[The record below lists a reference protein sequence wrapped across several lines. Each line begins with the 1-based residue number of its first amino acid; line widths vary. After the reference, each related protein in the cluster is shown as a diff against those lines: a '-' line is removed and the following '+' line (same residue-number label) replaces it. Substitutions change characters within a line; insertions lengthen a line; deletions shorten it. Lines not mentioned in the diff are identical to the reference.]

1 MRTTACNLLL
11 PLSMSASELRLL
23 QMDAALE
30 KARLAALPERP
41 ISGWLRAIRL
51 ALGMSSGVVASRLG
65 ITASGLRKLEQAEAS
80 DAITLAT
87 LRRAAEALDC
97 ELHYLLVPRRPL
109 RDMRWQQ
116 ALARARSWLQR
127 SERTMALEA
136 QSVET
141 PSIREEE
148 RIKAVAEELLRS
160 AGTRL
165 WD

>member
-1 MRTTACNLLL
+1 MN
-11 PLSMSASELRLL
+11 ASELRLL

-30 KARLAALPERP
+30 AAHRAATPDRP
-41 ISGWLRAIRL
+41 ISGWLKAIRL
-51 ALGMSSGVVASRLG
+51 ALGMSSSVVAARLG

-87 LRRAAEALDC
+87 LRRAAAAMDC
-97 ELHYLLVPRRPL
+97 ELHYVLVPKRPL

-116 ALARARSWLQR
+116 ALTRARSSMER
-127 SERTMALEA
+127 SARTMALEA

-141 PSIREEE
+141 PSISDEQRLH
-148 RIKAVAEELLRS
+148 AVAEELLRS